1 MSLEPQ
7 SVCDGTFGSLQGCL
21 VEGDPAQRQRERS
34 IRRRA
39 LIFSVIVQSAVL
51 AVVVLIPLF
60 AKPAPIAMPIVVPLP
75 PYHHGGAPQRIVQQR
90 SHIRRLCF
98 QCVTSRPVDLNRVT
112 RNEPNQEKEI
122 TGEIGNGGPAKP
134 CPECINMGNVE
145 GPRPPVANETRSTKP
160 RIVHETHIDPAMLIH
175 RVEPV
180 FPIVPKQMHKGGRV
194 ELHAIIAT
202 DGTIQSLEVVSGDVL
217 FYRSAMDAVRQW
229 RYRATVLNGQPVEV
243 DTFITVIY
251 TIE

>member
-51 AVVVLIPLF
+51 ALVVLIPLF
-60 AKPAPIAMPIVVPLP
+60 AKPAAIAMPIVVPLP

-112 RNEPNQEKEI
+112 RKEANQEE
-122 TGEIGNGGPAKP
+122 
-134 CPECINMGNVE
+134 
-145 GPRPPVANETRSTKP
+145 ET
-160 RIVHETHIDPAMLIH
+160 
-175 RVEPV
+175 
-180 FPIVPKQMHKGGRV
+180 
-194 ELHAIIAT
+194 
-202 DGTIQSLEVVSGDVL
+202 
-217 FYRSAMDAVRQW
+217 
-229 RYRATVLNGQPVEV
+229 
-243 DTFITVIY
+243 
-251 TIE
+251 